1 MDYDERLA
9 LAVRVAV
16 AEELA
21 ERAEELAENLVQ
33 PCYDSEEQ
41 ELLALA
47 AEERAMTMAERADA
61 ALDALNAAIE
71 RTGGN
76 EETHTLEWVGCDE
89 DTFRQAVD
97 AALDEAA
104 PER

>member
-1 MDYDERLA
+1 MNYDERLA

-33 PCYDSEEQ
+33 ECYDTEEQ

-47 AEERAMTMAERADA
+47 AEERALAMAERADA

-71 RTGGN
+71 RSGGN
-76 EETHTLEWVGCDE
+76 DETHTLEWIGCDE
-89 DTFRQAVD
+89 ATFSQAVE
-97 AALDEAA
+97 AALEREA
-104 PER
+104 P